1 MNFIRRLCVCIMSS
15 SHEKL
20 NESTELHQ
28 LNMKDIE
35 MNAATYE
42 NSPTFVPEIK
52 TGKIVRVYDGD
63 TVTIATR
70 IQIDGTEIPKIF
82 RFSLRLRGID
92 SPELKTKNQTEKTL
106 AIQSRD
112 ALSGLIMGKTMAIEN
127 VDYDKY
133 GRILADM
140 ITPEGINVS
149 EWMLDNGLAV
159 KYDGG
164 TKHRP
169 TEWTTVKP

>member
-1 MNFIRRLCVCIMSS
+1 MNFIRRLCACVRMSS
-15 SHEKL
+15 SHQKL
-20 NESTELHQ
+20 NDSV
-28 LNMKDIE
+28 NSNVDAE
-35 MNAATYE
+35 MDAATYE
-42 NSPTFVPEIK
+42 NLPTFMPEIK
-52 TGKIVRVYDGD
+52 TAKIVRVYDGD

-70 IQIDGTEIPKIF
+70 IQIDGKEIPKIF

-92 SPELKTKNQTEKTL
+92 SPELKTKNQTEKAL

-112 ALSGLIMGKTMAIEN
+112 ALSNLILGKIMTIEN

-140 ITPEGINVS
+140 ITPDGVNVS
-149 EWMLDNGLAV
+149 QWMIDNGLAV

-169 TEWTTVKP
+169 NEWTTVEL

>member
-1 MNFIRRLCVCIMSS
+1 MMSS
-15 SHEKL
+15 TSHQKL
-20 NESTELHQ
+20 
-28 LNMKDIE
+28 KDSVDNAISIFDAE
-35 MNAATYE
+35 MDAATYE
-42 NSPTFVPEIK
+42 NLPTFTPEIK

-70 IQIDGTEIPKIF
+70 IQIDGKEIPKIF

-92 SPELKTKNQTEKTL
+92 SPEMKTKNQTEKAL

-112 ALSGLIMGKTMAIEN
+112 ALSKLIMGKIMTIEN

-140 ITPEGINVS
+140 ITPEGVNVS
-149 EWMLDNGLAV
+149 QWMIDNRLAV

-169 TEWTTVKP
+169 DEWTTVEL

>member
-1 MNFIRRLCVCIMSS
+1 MNFIRRLCCCMMSS
-15 SHEKL
+15 TSHQKL
-20 NESTELHQ
+20 
-28 LNMKDIE
+28 KDSVDNAISIFDAE
-35 MNAATYE
+35 MDAATYE
-42 NSPTFVPEIK
+42 NLPTFTPEIK

-70 IQIDGTEIPKIF
+70 IQIDGKEIPKIF

-92 SPELKTKNQTEKTL
+92 SPEMKTKNQTEKAL

-112 ALSGLIMGKTMAIEN
+112 ALSKLIMGKIMTIEN

-140 ITPEGINVS
+140 ITPEGVNVS
-149 EWMLDNGLAV
+149 QWMIDNRLAV

-169 TEWTTVKP
+169 DEWTTVEL